1 MRPATPP
8 LLCASLLLLAAV
20 GIPSAVSAAPG
31 GLVAHAGVAVSDLH
45 QPDLFSDARLGPAVG
60 VGWHRPLGADGW
72 HVGLEAWYQRK
83 GFRRGTLWNQ
93 IGLQMRTDVLSLPL
107 LVSYWFP
114 GERFE
119 GRAMAGIG
127 ADVILG
133 AEYQEHD
140 QDAWLDVADQSES
153 VAWVLVLGGGMR
165 LLGRWDLDVRYQH
178 GLSPVTDFDWTG
190 FDDRIPV
197 HHRFEDA
204 TDSTWT
210 LSLGAWF

>member
-1 MRPATPP
+1 MRPTTRA
-8 LLCASLLLLAAV
+8 LICLSLVLMLSVVVAPRTHAA
-20 GIPSAVSAAPG
+20 GA
-31 GLVAHAGVAVSDLH
+31 GLVAHAGLAVSDLH

-60 VGWHRPLGADGW
+60 LGWHRPVGADGW
-72 HVGLEAWYQRK
+72 HLGLEAWYQRK

-93 IGLQMRTDVLSLPL
+93 IGLQMRADVLSLPL

-114 GERFE
+114 GVRFE
-119 GRAMAGIG
+119 GRAFAGLG

-133 AEYQEHD
+133 AEYQEQD
-140 QDAWLDVADQSES
+140 QDTWQDVADQTES

-165 LLGRWDLDVRYQH
+165 VLGRWDVDVRYQH
-178 GLSPVTDFDWTG
+178 GLAPVTDFDWTG

-197 HHRFEDA
+197 DHRFEDA